1 MEKFP
6 EDKKHFRFV
15 DKAIADLS
23 AMISLFPGI
32 FLRFAILISAWLFLP
47 LLVNA
52 QALENVTVQLQW
64 KHQFEY
70 AGFYAAIEKGFYKEE
85 GLDVTLKEISADID
99 PEKEVISGNANF
111 GITYSSLVADYL
123 NGKPVVLLANIF
135 KHSALV
141 LIAQQELALPSDL
154 VGKKVM
160 GTNVELNNSGIAMMF
175 ERFNMGIDDVTIVK
189 PTHSLDDFINKRV
202 DAMTAFIT
210 NQPYLLNQKNIKYS
224 IHNPTSYGSQFYDVN
239 LFTSRQEVSEHPKR
253 VEAFR
258 RASIKGWQYALA
270 HIDEIIDIILEKYN
284 TQNKSRDALK
294 YEAEITKSLIL
305 PDIYRV
311 GSVDCNVLT
320 EMREGFI
327 LSGIAHEDSDE
338 NFSRFLHKQL
348 CSPAKKLSLSDKE
361 KKYLLGK
368 KEIKLCADPAW
379 MPFEGIQAGQH
390 IGMSSDYMR
399 KISEELAIPV
409 SLVETSNWS
418 ESLQFARDRKCD
430 ILSLAMPTPDRQVY
444 MNFTSPY
451 LVIPLVIAT
460 TTEKLFIADFEEVM
474 DKKLGIVKGYAF
486 SELLKIKYPEIHLV
500 EVDNIEEGLEKVAN
514 DQLFGMIDNLSTIG
528 YQIQRNYI
536 GTLKVTG
543 RINENW
549 ELGIAVRNDDPV
561 LLGILEKA
569 ISNIDE
575 STHQDILN
583 QWTSI
588 TYEKGFDYKLLR
600 NILFIFSL
608 VLLLFFYRIRLV
620 QRHNDELET
629 LNKQLTKLSVTDSL
643 TKIYN
648 RLKLD
653 ETLAN
658 EIERAHRYSLNLSV
672 ILLDIDYFKKINDQH
687 GHQTGDQVLK
697 TMATILQ
704 NNIRQTDIIGRWGG
718 EEFLIICPNIDL
730 EEARLMA
737 EHLRELIASYD
748 FPEVGQETACFG
760 VAQFKLGDQM
770 NTLIARADKA
780 LYQAKANGRNMV
792 ETLE

>member
-1 MEKFP
+1 
-6 EDKKHFRFV
+6 
-15 DKAIADLS
+15 
-23 AMISLFPGI
+23 
-32 FLRFAILISAWLFLP
+32 
-47 LLVNA
+47 
-52 QALENVTVQLQW
+52 
-64 KHQFEY
+64 
-70 AGFYAAIEKGFYKEE
+70 
-85 GLDVTLKEISADID
+85 
-99 PEKEVISGNANF
+99 
-111 GITYSSLVADYL
+111 
-123 NGKPVVLLANIF
+123 
-135 KHSALV
+135 
-141 LIAQQELALPSDL
+141 
-154 VGKKVM
+154 
-160 GTNVELNNSGIAMMF
+160 
-175 ERFNMGIDDVTIVK
+175 
-189 PTHSLDDFINKRV
+189 
-202 DAMTAFIT
+202 
-210 NQPYLLNQKNIKYS
+210 
-224 IHNPTSYGSQFYDVN
+224 
-239 LFTSRQEVSEHPKR
+239 
-253 VEAFR
+253 
-258 RASIKGWQYALA
+258 
-270 HIDEIIDIILEKYN
+270 
-284 TQNKSRDALK
+284 
-294 YEAEITKSLIL
+294 
-305 PDIYRV
+305 
-311 GSVDCNVLT
+311 
-320 EMREGFI
+320 
-327 LSGIAHEDSDE
+327 
-338 NFSRFLHKQL
+338 
-348 CSPAKKLSLSDKE
+348 
-361 KKYLLGK
+361 
-368 KEIKLCADPAW
+368 
-379 MPFEGIQAGQH
+379 
-390 IGMSSDYMR
+390 MR

-486 SELLKIKYPEIHLV
+486 SELLKIKYPKIHLV

-737 EHLRELIASYD
+737 EHLRELIASYE

-760 VAQFKLGDQM
+760 VAQFKPGDQM

-780 LYQAKANGRNMV
+780 LYQAKANGRNLV
-792 ETLE
+792 ETLT